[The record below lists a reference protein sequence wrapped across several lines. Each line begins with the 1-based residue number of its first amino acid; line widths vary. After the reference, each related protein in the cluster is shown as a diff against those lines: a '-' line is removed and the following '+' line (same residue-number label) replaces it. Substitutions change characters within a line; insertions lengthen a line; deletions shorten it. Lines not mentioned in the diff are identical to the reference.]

1 MKWVLELARDNG
13 CRLVLAGDTREHH
26 GVKRGDALRSL
37 EQSGAVS
44 QAILDKNYRQRNPKL
59 RAAIDDIAKGKGCQG
74 FEQWDGLGVVREFK
88 DPAERRERLVQA
100 H

>member
-26 GVKRGDALRSL
+26 SVKRGDALRSL

-59 RAAIDDIAKGKGCQG
+59 RAAIDDIANGKGCQG
-74 FEQWDGLGVVREFK
+74 FDQLDGLGVVREFK